1 MNVIN
6 NLIFIWQFSSIRYNL
21 LYRNFTL
28 NPLRKRYTTL
38 KYHISLLFPKKKKA
52 YLFLTCKL
60 LSYIYLF
67 KKGKY
72 KYIIFI
78 FDNERN

>member
-28 NPLRKRYTTL
+28 NFTKKIYNIEI
-38 KYHISLLFPKKKKA
+38 HISLLFPKKKKG

-72 KYIIFI
+72 KHIIFI

>member
-28 NPLRKRYTTL
+28 NFTKKIYNIEI
-38 KYHISLLFPKKKKA
+38 HISLLFPKKKKV
-52 YLFLTCKL
+52 
-60 LSYIYLF
+60 IYF
-67 KKGKY
+67 
-72 KYIIFI
+72 
-78 FDNERN
+78 